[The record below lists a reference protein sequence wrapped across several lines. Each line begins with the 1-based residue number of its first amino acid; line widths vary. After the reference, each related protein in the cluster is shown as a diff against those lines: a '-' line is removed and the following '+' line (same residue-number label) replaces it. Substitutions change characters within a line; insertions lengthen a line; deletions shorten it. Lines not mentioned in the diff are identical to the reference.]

1 MNLWLVWTTWISSIG
16 RCLKMRAAITLDVY
30 TTRPRK
36 PSSLPRW
43 GRSAVV
49 AIGGMIL
56 IGAHHDAPAE
66 TIGGALA
73 GAGMAWAICTW
84 NTSRKIA
91 AMRAD
96 HAAAMAKVD
105 PIIRGS
111 RKLAHAFTTDEPCAD
126 EIRELSKAAFLYEP

>member
-1 MNLWLVWTTWISSIG
+1 MIV
-16 RCLKMRAAITLDVY
+16 TLDVY

-43 GRSAVV
+43 GRAAVV

-56 IGAHHDAPAE
+56 IGAHHNAPAE
-66 TIGGALA
+66 AIGGALA
-73 GAGMAWAICTW
+73 SAGMAWAIATW
-84 NTSRKIA
+84 NISRKLD

-96 HAAAMAKVD
+96 HVAAMAKVD
-105 PIIRGS
+105 PIIRGA
-111 RKLAHAFTTDEPCAD
+111 RKLAHAFTTDSMCAD